1 MAKKKKGKKKK
12 GKKKGKKGKKT
23 SARVA
28 PYYPVVLT
36 ADYKFG
42 NIICKQIADTRK
54 HNDEAAQR
62 VRDGGIL
69 ISERSDSGDARSDQE
84 GGESRLLSLA
94 RLTLDELP
102 LGLSTLASTLTA
114 LDLSG
119 NRLFDIQSIG
129 ASLREL
135 REIREINLN
144 SNNLTGPLPSLN
156 LPHLELLSANHN
168 QITALPDSL
177 ATESP
182 KLITLSLQNNSLL
195 HFSELY
201 STVWT
206 ELRVLNLSK
215 NKLTQL
221 PANIGE
227 YKSLEVLK
235 ASQNTIAI
243 LPDSI
248 GNCKHLTTLC
258 IDENAILSLPIGRG
272 LWWMEGD
279 AQ

>member
-1 MAKKKKGKKKK
+1 
-12 GKKKGKKGKKT
+12 
-23 SARVA
+23 
-28 PYYPVVLT
+28 
-36 ADYKFG
+36 
-42 NIICKQIADTRK
+42 
-54 HNDEAAQR
+54 
-62 VRDGGIL
+62 
-69 ISERSDSGDARSDQE
+69 
-84 GGESRLLSLA
+84 
-94 RLTLDELP
+94 
-102 LGLSTLASTLTA
+102 
-114 LDLSG
+114 
-119 NRLFDIQSIG
+119 
-129 ASLREL
+129 
-135 REIREINLN
+135 
-144 SNNLTGPLPSLN
+144 
-156 LPHLELLSANHN
+156 
-168 QITALPDSL
+168 
-177 ATESP
+177 
-182 KLITLSLQNNSLL
+182 LSLQNNSLL

-235 ASQNTIAI
+235 ASQNIIAI

-272 LWWMEGD
+272 LWWMEGA